1 MSPRST
7 AVAAPAARIPSLDG
21 LRAVCILLVV
31 IAHAHGTAGF
41 PLATHP
47 LPLAMLLHGLGEFGV
62 RVFFVISG
70 YLITSLLL
78 LEESKT
84 GTVSLRGFYVR
95 RITRIFPAFYVF
107 IAVVAVLA
115 VTGVI
120 ALRRGDLLYAV
131 TFLVNYHAD
140 RSWWVGHLWSLSVEE
155 QFYLLWPSVLLLLG
169 SRRALRVAGAILLLA
184 PVVRVM
190 VWRLWPG
197 SLEGMPEYFP
207 TTCDSIA
214 TGCVLSGA
222 RSWLD
227 GSPRYLQAL
236 RSPAGALLLPLALV
250 VSLGSRYPSVNLP
263 LGYSLAN
270 VLTALTLD
278 RVVRFPQTPDGRLLN
293 TAPLRFIGV
302 LSYSIYLWQ
311 QLFLDRY
318 AISPLTAF
326 PGNLGLVALASVLSY
341 YGIEQTFLRLRT
353 RRARS
358 ATPAGARSGSGRALS
373 PGE

>member
-1 MSPRST
+1 MPPRST
-7 AVAAPAARIPSLDG
+7 APAAPAARIPSLDG

-41 PLATHP
+41 PLVTHP
-47 LPLAMLLHGLGEFGV
+47 LPLQMLLHGMGEFGV

-78 LEESKT
+78 HEESKT

-95 RITRIFPAFYVF
+95 RIYRIFPAFYCF

-115 VTGVI
+115 GTGVI
-120 ALRRGDLLYAV
+120 VLHRRDLLYAV
-131 TFLVNYHAD
+131 TFLMNYHPDHA
-140 RSWWVGHLWSLSVEE
+140 WWVGHLWSLSVEE
-155 QFYLLWPSVLLLLG
+155 QFYLLWPSVLLLFG
-169 SRRALRVAGAILLLA
+169 SRRALRVAGATLLLA
-184 PVVRVM
+184 PVVRVTL
-190 VWRLWPG
+190 WKIWPG
-197 SLEGMPEYFP
+197 SLAGMPEYFP

-227 GSPRYLQAL
+227 ASPRYLRAL

-250 VSLGSRYPSVNLP
+250 VSLGSRYPSFNLP
-263 LGYSLAN
+263 LGTSLAN
-270 VLTALTLD
+270 VLTVLHLD

-293 TAPLRFIGV
+293 TAPLRFIGG

-318 AISPLTAF
+318 ATSPL
-326 PGNLGLVALASVLSY
+326 PSLPLNLGLVAVASLLSY

-358 ATPAGARSGSGRALS
+358 ASLTGARNGLDPEPS
-373 PGE
+373 PGG